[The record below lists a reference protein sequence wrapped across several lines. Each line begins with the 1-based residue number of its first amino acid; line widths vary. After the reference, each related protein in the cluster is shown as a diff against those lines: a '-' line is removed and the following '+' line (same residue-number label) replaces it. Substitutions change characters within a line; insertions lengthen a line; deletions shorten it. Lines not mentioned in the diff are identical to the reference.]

1 MHFPTAIYRMKSLNS
16 VMALLVGAALLT
28 AGAGCKHGPKTVTM
42 IPGSRSA
49 VVSNGETPSGP
60 IKLPDGGRNAINGLP
75 GPTEGTTGNTGLKD
89 NPGGTGTDIGRKDL
103 TPEVQKDRPD
113 PGAFN
118 EDPTALQAETVYFE
132 LDRSSVKASE
142 MPKLERIAAF
152 LKTEGT
158 AKLRVEG
165 NCDERGTEEYNRSL
179 GERRALA
186 AREVLVN
193 LGVSPDRITTTT
205 YGEDKPSDPGHDDAA
220 WAKNRRDDFV
230 VLRPKTGT
238 GLQ

>member
-1 MHFPTAIYRMKSLNS
+1 MKSFNT
-16 VMALLVGAALLT
+16 VMALLIGAALLT
-28 AGAGCKHGPKTVTM
+28 AGAGCKHTPKAPTL
-42 IPGSRSA
+42 IPS
-49 VVSNGETPSGP
+49 SGP
-60 IKLPDGGRNAINGLP
+60 RTVENGGTPANPVLPRTGSGPGGVTPGGINSNDQNIGGNKLP
-75 GPTEGTTGNTGLKD
+75 
-89 NPGGTGTDIGRKDL
+89 GTGDNGANPVAPRDLESAGR
-103 TPEVQKDRPD
+103 PGERPNMGD
-113 PGAFN
+113 VT
-118 EDPTALQAETVYFE
+118 EDAAALQAETLYFD
-132 LDRSSVKASE
+132 LDRSSVKGSE
-142 MPKLERIAAF
+142 MPKLERVAAF
-152 LKTEGT
+152 LKSEAT

-193 LGVSPDRITTTT
+193 LGVAPDRITTTT
-205 YGEDKPSDPGHDDAA
+205 YGEDKPADAGHDEGA

>member
-1 MHFPTAIYRMKSLNS
+1 MKSFNS

-28 AGAGCKHGPKTVTM
+28 AGAGCKHTPKPPTL
-42 IPGSRSA
+42 IPGSHST
-49 VVSNGETPSGP
+49 VIDNGEKTAGP
-60 IKLPDGGRNAINGLP
+60 VKLP
-75 GPTEGTTGNTGLKD
+75 
-89 NPGGTGTDIGRKDL
+89 GTGTGQTNPGNGLTAPTDGSTGGNRLGTGDTTSTSIKPDL

-113 PGAFN
+113 LNAYID
-118 EDPTALQAETVYFE
+118 DPAVLQAETIYFG
-132 LDRSSVKASE
+132 LDLSSVKPSE

-152 LKTEGT
+152 LKSEAT

-193 LGVSPDRITTTT
+193 LGVAPDRVTTTT
-205 YGEDKPSDPGHDDAA
+205 YGEDKPSDPGHDEGA
-220 WAKNRRDDFV
+220 WSKNRRDDFI

-238 GLQ
+238 GIQ